1 MLKAYLQPNPKLTK
15 TGQIFTITCPEMN
28 LIVKSKTPAYA
39 MCRAIMQSNPEMGTE
54 TLEVYRG
61 VSLALTV
68 HKIESTASKAL
79 IESDRKGL
87 VVQPYRDPRSIAA

>member
-15 TGQIFTITCPEMN
+15 TGQIFTIICPE
-28 LIVKSKTPAYA
+28 LSLTVKSKTPAYA
-39 MCRAIMQSNPEMGTE
+39 MCRTIMQSNPERGAKI
-54 TLEVYRG
+54 LEVYRG
-61 VSLALTV
+61 ASLALTV